1 MNLVDER
8 RGTSTPIPN
17 VKNPV
22 VHGQT
27 NGDFSLT
34 FEVAK
39 EHNDSV
45 FWERGDIIS
54 AKTPIGYDYFYVD
67 EIVKTGRNI
76 ETHCLHKS
84 FLLQYKL
91 HDDLGVIH
99 DTTSVDNILN
109 RETLDNDS
117 DIFIRYRGR
126 YQLIEEHYGK
136 DSVYNTLLNGQN
148 SILSMT
154 GTKLYRHRN
163 LVELRDDYGKDTGL
177 ILHDRR
183 NIKDVN
189 FSDHDEIITKLYLS
203 TTINEWEA
211 FPKKEGLDPSE
222 ERPFLPGVF
231 TPPEGQSGMV
241 NFRVRNATNDK
252 YIIDQTVQIRVVD
265 SDGNMVIHNAQTGS
279 HKAVQLKNDR
289 VKQATDR
296 LNNSREKLAK
306 AEERLKDAQ
315 GSSGKTKQDRIN
327 KANADIAKYNKEIS
341 DNQKELDEVSSQ
353 EIILGQRYFDTFKIG
368 TYYAQIVGKPSGYI
382 PVREPVKFEV
392 TDLGYVNVE
401 LEMYPD
407 DPNFQGKDELYRKAV
422 VESPLINKYP
432 HVRAEFIDVN
442 NPNIITE
449 EDLIAFGEELF
460 EKERI
465 DLPEP
470 SLTFDI
476 SREFGHM
483 ADWYKSVQLSDKA
496 YVNYSD
502 YGIKDMVELVEY
514 QFDPLRSIYISLTF
528 GKPEHGSDS
537 IGRGGRSG
545 SSSSGGDKFY
555 RDMIDETAN
564 DYSKELQLYTDM
576 FMKQFEDE
584 YWEHVNFIN
593 SELDKAISKGH
604 ELELNL
610 SNEIDLTLRDA
621 NTAIEESLQPTYDR
635 IAELEEISKELPPI
649 DFDEIDDKT
658 QRWIDDLINAGNI
671 STDNIG
677 DLDSRLEAL
686 EITIADDFGVKIQPY
701 SEKISILE
709 QSAESIELIVSDL
722 QDEVSAG
729 IQIDTEHLNAYVKS
743 PDFYSAFQMNDSLI
757 RLIAN
762 EVNLDGL
769 VTFTD
774 LKLNNPNV
782 PPENQKTQIHGGNIL
797 TDTITAN
804 QIRAYTITSNELAT
818 DSVIS
823 RHIKSGS
830 ITTGH
835 LTSGIITTDHIT
847 SSGLDVDVIT
857 GVNARIEQITSG
869 IISAYVVNAG
879 TLNSVTI
886 NGGNISGIIMT
897 TSLLRSSD
905 WESFFDLETGAMGI
919 GIRGWYKTYPNW
931 ISPRFSD
938 TRYQTH
944 NFQIV
949 PHSDGTNR
957 QNVDLTGGL
966 RIREVRSSYQY
977 DIKRVD
983 LYGNSIEFFSTTEE
997 RASRLRGGRY
1007 YESHYNHTM
1016 NDYGFQ
1022 IWKYGRSSEYE
1033 VRFHIGDWFG
1043 WDIVLCGNVYI
1054 DGDLR
1059 VGRNVRCGGNFAQNV
1074 SRDSYEYGTT
1084 NYNRLHV
1091 RPLAIR

>member
-54 AKTPIGYDYFYVD
+54 AKTPKGYDYFYVD
-67 EIVKTGRNI
+67 EIVKTGGNI

-117 DIFIRYRGR
+117 DILIRYSGR
-126 YQLIEEHYGK
+126 YQLIGEHYGK
-136 DSVYNTLLNGQN
+136 DSIYNTLLNGKN

-183 NIKDVN
+183 NIKDIN

-203 TTINEWEA
+203 TTVNEWEVL
-211 FPKKEGLDPSE
+211 PKKEGLDPSE
-222 ERPFLPGVF
+222 ERPFLPGIF
-231 TPPEGQSGMV
+231 TPPKGESGMV

-252 YIIDQTVQIRVVD
+252 YIEDQSVQIRVVD

-279 HKAVQLKNDR
+279 YKAVQLKNDR
-289 VKQATDR
+289 VKKATDR
-296 LNNSREKLAK
+296 LNNSRDKLEKAQ
-306 AEERLKDAQ
+306 ERLKDAQ
-315 GSSGKTKQDRIN
+315 ASSGKTKQDRIN
-327 KANADIAKYNKEIS
+327 RANADIVKYNKEIS

-353 EIILGQRYFDTFKIG
+353 EIILGQRYFDTFKTG

-382 PVREPVKFEV
+382 PVREPVKFTV
-392 TDLGYVNVE
+392 TDLGFINVE

-528 GKPEHGSDS
+528 GKPEYESGS
-537 IGRGGRSG
+537 IGRGSRSG
-545 SSSSGGDKFY
+545 SSSSDGDKFY
-555 RDMIDETAN
+555 RDIIDETAN

-584 YWEHVNFIN
+584 YWEHTNFIN
-593 SELDKAISKGH
+593 SELDKAIAKGY

-610 SNEIDLTLRDA
+610 SNEIDLTLREA
-621 NTAIEESLQPTYDR
+621 SNAIEESLQPTYDK
-635 IAELEEISKELPPI
+635 IAKLEEISKELPPI

-671 STDNIG
+671 STDNID
-677 DLDSRLEAL
+677 DLNSRLEEL

-722 QDEVSAG
+722 QDKVSAG
-729 IQIDTEHLNAYVKS
+729 IKVDTEQLNAYVKS
-743 PDFYSAFQMNDSLI
+743 PDFHSAFQMNDRLI

-774 LKLNNPNV
+774 LESV
-782 PPENQKTQIHGGNIL
+782 DSKTQIHGGNI
-797 TDTITAN
+797 IN
-804 QIRAYTITSNELAT
+804 HTITSNQIEAYSINSTRLQSGT
-818 DSVIS
+818 IYS
-823 RHIKSGS
+823 RHITSRAV
-830 ITTGH
+830 TAGH
-835 LTSGIITTDHIT
+835 LAVGTITSDHIT
-847 SSGLDVDVIT
+847 SKGLDVGVISGLD
-857 GVNARIEQITSG
+857 AKIERITSNV
-869 IISAYVVNAG
+869 INSEVVNAG

-886 NGGNISGIIMT
+886 KGGNISGITMQS
-897 TSLLRSSD
+897 SLLRSND
-905 WESFFDLETGAMGI
+905 WESFFDLDTGAIGI
-919 GIRGWYKTYPNW
+919 GVRSWYVNYPNL
-931 ISPRFSD
+931 IRSRFSD

-944 NFQIV
+944 NFQVV

-966 RIREVRSSYQY
+966 RIRAPRDTYRQ
-977 DIKRVD
+977 DTKRMD
-983 LYGNSIEFFSTTEE
+983 LYGNSIEFFNLDGEE
-997 RASRLRGGRY
+997 RSARLRGGQY
-1007 YESHYNHTM
+1007 YEVHYNYRM
-1016 NDYGFQ
+1016 IDYGFQ

-1059 VGRNVRCGGNFAQNV
+1059 VGKTLRCGGNFAQNV
-1074 SRDSYEYGTT
+1074 SADSYEYGTSS
-1084 NYNRLHV
+1084 YNRLRV

>member
-17 VKNPV
+17 VKVPI

-54 AKTPIGYDYFYVD
+54 AKTPKGYDYFYVD

-117 DIFIRYRGR
+117 DILIRYRGR
-126 YQLIEEHYGK
+126 YQLIGEHYGK

-183 NIKDVN
+183 NIKDIN

-203 TTINEWEA
+203 TTVNEWEA
-211 FPKKEGLDPSE
+211 LPKKEGLDPSE
-222 ERPFLPGVF
+222 ERPFLPGIF
-231 TPPEGQSGMV
+231 TPPKGQSGMV

-252 YIIDQTVQIRVVD
+252 YIEDQSVQIRVVD

-279 HKAVQLKNDR
+279 YKAVQLKNDR
-289 VKQATDR
+289 VKKATDR
-296 LNNSREKLAK
+296 LNNSRDKLEKAQ
-306 AEERLKDAQ
+306 ERLKDAQ
-315 GSSGKTKQDRIN
+315 ASSGKTKQDRIN
-327 KANADIAKYNKEIS
+327 RANADIAKYNKEIS

-584 YWEHVNFIN
+584 YWEHTNFIN
-593 SELDKAISKGH
+593 SELDKAIAKGY

-621 NTAIEESLQPTYDR
+621 NTAIEESLRPTYER

-722 QDEVSAG
+722 QDKVSAG
-729 IQIDTEHLNAYVKS
+729 IQVDTEQLNAYVKS
-743 PDFYSAFQMNDSLI
+743 DDFHSAFQMNDRLI

-774 LKLNNPNV
+774 LESV
-782 PPENQKTQIHGGNIL
+782 DTKTQIHGGNI
-797 TDTITAN
+797 IN
-804 QIRAYTITSNELAT
+804 HTITSNQIEAYSINSTRLQSDT
-818 DSVIS
+818 IYS
-823 RHIKSGS
+823 RHITSRAV
-830 ITTGH
+830 TAGH
-835 LTSGIITTDHIT
+835 LAVGTITSDHIT
-847 SSGLDVDVIT
+847 SRGLDVGVISGLD
-857 GVNARIEQITSG
+857 AKIERITSNV
-869 IISAYVVNAG
+869 INSEVVNTG

-897 TSLLRSSD
+897 SSLLRSSD
-905 WESFFDLETGAMGI
+905 WESFFDLETGAIGI
-919 GIRGWYKTYPNW
+919 GVRGRYKTYPNW
-931 ISPRFSD
+931 ISSRFND

-944 NFQIV
+944 NFQII

-966 RIREVRSSYQY
+966 RIRRPNSGIGY
-977 DIKRVD
+977 DTKRMD
-983 LYGNSIEFFSTTEE
+983 LYGNSIEFFSNSTSNEE
-997 RASRLRGGRY
+997 RSARLRGGHY
-1007 YESHYNHTM
+1007 YEVHYNYRM
-1016 NDYGFQ
+1016 IDYGFQ
-1022 IWKYGRSSEYE
+1022 IWKYGSSNYE

-1059 VGRNVRCGGNFAQNV
+1059 VGKTLRCGGNFAQNV
-1074 SRDSYEYGTT
+1074 SADSYEYGTT
-1084 NYNRLHV
+1084 GYNRLRL
-1091 RPLAIR
+1091 RPLAIT